1 MLWVAYAAR
10 RPSQAILEALGGL
23 YMQDCRYELRR
34 IPLLRTWVNSRAG
47 SSTDSYATTC
57 PTSGRLLNASRRSVR
72 LGVYRLSGR
81 SVRTASTT
89 CSIAALVTLES
100 PLSYNSDS

>member
-34 IPLLRTWVNSRAG
+34 IPLPRTSVNSAVGPTRQAPTGGIIVHQDRRRPERSARGRGRLEDTCGLRTGRGKSISEAAR
-47 SSTDSYATTC
+47 DSAHEN
-57 PTSGRLLNASRRSVR
+57 GDRHQ
-72 LGVYRLSGR
+72 
-81 SVRTASTT
+81 
-89 CSIAALVTLES
+89 
-100 PLSYNSDS
+100 